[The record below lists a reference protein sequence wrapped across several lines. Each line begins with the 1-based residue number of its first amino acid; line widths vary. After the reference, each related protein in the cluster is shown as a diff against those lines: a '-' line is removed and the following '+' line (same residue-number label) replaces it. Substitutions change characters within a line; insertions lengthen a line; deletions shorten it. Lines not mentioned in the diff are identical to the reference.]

1 MKKNLLVTIVL
12 LITLLGSVMAQTRT
26 ITGTI
31 TSAEDGESLP
41 GVNVV
46 VVDLTI
52 GTITGINGEY
62 SIEVPADAQSLE
74 FSYVGMESQIIT
86 IGNQTVINVAL
97 VLSAIAL
104 EEVVVTAL
112 GIERQEKHLDLQ
124 SRSLERRNYQL
135 PGN

>member
-31 TSAEDGESLP
+31 TSAEDVESLP

-52 GTITGINGEY
+52 GTITGING
-62 SIEVPADAQSLE
+62 
-74 FSYVGMESQIIT
+74 
-86 IGNQTVINVAL
+86 
-97 VLSAIAL
+97 
-104 EEVVVTAL
+104 
-112 GIERQEKHLDLQ
+112 
-124 SRSLERRNYQL
+124 
-135 PGN
+135 